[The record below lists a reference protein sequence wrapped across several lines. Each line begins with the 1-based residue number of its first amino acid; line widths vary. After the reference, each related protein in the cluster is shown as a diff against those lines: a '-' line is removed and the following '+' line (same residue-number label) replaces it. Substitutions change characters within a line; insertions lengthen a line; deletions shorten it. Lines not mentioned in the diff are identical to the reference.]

1 MQQVLDRFS
10 IEVRIKRKKLHY
22 TQKQL
27 AERLNLNLRTIMDVE
42 NGNTVPRFDTVIYI
56 AQELNISLD
65 SILFPNTPNSNIS
78 KTAYDFFAGK
88 SEADIQKYIALCQLA
103 DTFRTEKV
111 EATV

>member
-1 MQQVLDRFS
+1 MQQVLNRFS

-27 AERLNLNLRTIMDVE
+27 AERLHLNLRTIMDVE

-65 SILFPNTPNSNIS
+65 SILFPNTLNSSVS
-78 KTAYDFFAGK
+78 KTVFDFFVDK
-88 SEADIQKYIALCQLA
+88 SEADIQKYIALCQIA
-103 DTFRTEKV
+103 DTFRIEK
-111 EATV
+111 